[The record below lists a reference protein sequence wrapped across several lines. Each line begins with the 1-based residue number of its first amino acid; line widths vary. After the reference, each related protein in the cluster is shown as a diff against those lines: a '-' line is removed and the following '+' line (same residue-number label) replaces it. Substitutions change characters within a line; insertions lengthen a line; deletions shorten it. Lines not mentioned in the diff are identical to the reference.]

1 MESRII
7 QAGHMMDRMLE
18 LTPEYPPTLV
28 AAVASRSIFAV
39 VESIPLT
46 SHFIC
51 YTGGRA
57 SYLKRI

>member
-18 LTPEYPPTLV
+18 LAPGYPPVLV

-39 VESIPLT
+39 VETTPLT
-46 SHFIC
+46 SHIIC
-51 YTGGRA
+51 YTDGRA

>member
-18 LTPEYPPTLV
+18 LAPEYPPVLV
-28 AAVASRSIFAV
+28 AAVASKSIFAV
-39 VESIPLT
+39 VERIPLT

-51 YTGGRA
+51 YTGG
-57 SYLKRI
+57 